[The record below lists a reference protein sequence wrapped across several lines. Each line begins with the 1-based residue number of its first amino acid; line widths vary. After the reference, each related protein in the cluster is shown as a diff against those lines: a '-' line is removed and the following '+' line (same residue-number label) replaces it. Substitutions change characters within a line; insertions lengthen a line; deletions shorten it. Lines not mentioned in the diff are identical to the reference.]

1 MNSLYK
7 FLCLS
12 LSLIVL
18 WPISSDSAL
27 ILRVKDKKALIHLQG
42 VHTREG
48 AFFRIYN
55 LDNNKKGLLKIDKVS
70 QTKAIGTLKVGSMSK
85 KWNLEPVSKRT
96 ALMELRKASQRQQRQ
111 AMIHREKLKRR
122 LARKRAMQKQQRLAK
137 KKRALSRKVASY
149 SLEENVL
156 EGLDIGEPEEEQHSE
171 EILSYSNPSEADT
184 TEDYPSFEEPADYP
198 TMNTKQVRKNTRQ
211 GDVFQLGLNFNP
223 QFNLMKAKPNNGTN
237 YDMKGVGG
245 SVYIQALL
253 SSTSFLDISGM
264 LGYRYF
270 SVSSPEGTCPQDDG
284 CSLLVHHL
292 AAMGHLKFNLLDF
305 NNKTLWFSTE
315 TSLIIPIAYRNHVP
329 DLNKEAF
336 ESLSLLGT
344 LGAGI
349 GIDFKIGQW
358 ILPLSLN
365 GSVVMPISQTTLI
378 LSGGLQTG
386 FRYQF

>member
-1 MNSLYK
+1 MNSLSK

-12 LSLIVL
+12 LSLIVF
-18 WPISSDSAL
+18 WPTSSDSAL
-27 ILRVKDKKALIHLQG
+27 ILKVKDNKALIYLQG
-42 VHTREG
+42 VHTQKG

-55 LDNNKKGLLKIDKVS
+55 MDNNKRGLLKIDRVA

-96 ALMELRKASQRQQRQ
+96 ALMELKKASQNKQRQ

-122 LARKRAMQKQQRLAK
+122 LARKKAMQRKQRLAN

-156 EGLDIGEPEEEQHSE
+156 EGLDMGEPEEEQHSD
-171 EILSYSNPSEADT
+171 EILSYSTPSTET
-184 TEDYPSFEEPADYP
+184 TEDYSSFEEKADYP
-198 TMNTKQVRKNTRQ
+198 TMNVQQVRKNTKKD
-211 GDVFQLGLNFNP
+211 GYFQLGLNINP
-223 QFNLMKAKPNNGTN
+223 QFNLMKAKPNNDGTN
-237 YDMKGVGG
+237 YNMTGLG
-245 SVYIQALL
+245 SSIYIQALL

-270 SVSSPEGTCPQDDG
+270 SVSTPEGSCPQDDG

-292 AAMGHLKFNLLDF
+292 AAMGHLKFNLF
-305 NNKTLWFSTE
+305 NFNKNTLWFSTE
-315 TSLIIPIAYRNHVP
+315 TALMIPIAYRNRVP
-329 DLNKEAF
+329 NLKKEAF

-344 LGAGI
+344 IGAGV
-349 GIDFKIGQW
+349 GIDFKVGHW

-365 GSVVMPISQTTLI
+365 GSVIMPISQTTLI